1 MPAAR
6 TIWCVL
12 KRTPYP
18 LLAASIAG
26 WGLLVV
32 NDASSLQSA
41 LCLSSTTPIETIR
54 ARLAAAAAVGQ
65 PFMLLAWAAMLLA
78 MMPPLLTSPLR
89 HVWQRS
95 LTRRRIRAIGL
106 FVFGYAL
113 VWLSAGL
120 LLAAGALALQSI
132 ALAAGLPPLA
142 AAALVAM
149 AWQATPLKQ
158 MSLNRCHGRLPL
170 AAFGFRAEMD
180 VLRYGAF
187 HGICCV
193 GACWA
198 LMLLPL
204 AADGPLH
211 WIVMAAV
218 GLVAIIE
225 RVRAP
230 SARRWGAAW
239 PRLPQLPRA
248 LLIRRGSAA

>member
-6 TIWCVL
+6 TIWHVL
-12 KRTPYP
+12 KRTPHP

-41 LCLSSTTPIETIR
+41 LCLSSTTVFGSIS
-54 ARLAAAAAVGQ
+54 ARFAAAIAVGQ
-65 PFMLLAWAAMLLA
+65 PFLPLAWAAMLLA

-89 HVWQRS
+89 HVLQRS
-95 LTRRRIRAIGL
+95 LMRRRIRAIGL
-106 FVFGYAL
+106 FLFGYAG

-120 LLAAGALALQSI
+120 LLAAGTLVLQGI
-132 ALAAGLPPLA
+132 AAAASLPPLA

-158 MSLNRCHGRLPL
+158 MSLNRCHGRPPL
-170 AAFGFRAEMD
+170 AAFGFRADMD

-187 HGICCV
+187 HGVCCV

-230 SARRWGAAW
+230 RGQRWGAAW
-239 PRLPQLPRA
+239 PRLPQLRGT
-248 LLIRRGSAA
+248 LLIRTRSPA